1 MATTGSIPRAARVPP
16 EEARRRLIDA
26 TIDLLRSR
34 DPMSVTVRDITAA
47 AGLNMV
53 HITRYFGSRAE
64 LLFDVS
70 EELNERL
77 IRKARE
83 EIAAEPSRV
92 LGFEEVNMRLRVIMA
107 LRSEGFDMTR
117 FQESEKRIF
126 TAFSQFLVRTR
137 GIDSTVADVHTVKI
151 LLVLQALNLMS
162 EANGLSD
169 DQISRTITLLMHET
183 VHANESARQ
192 LGWL

>member
-1 MATTGSIPRAARVPP
+1 
-16 EEARRRLIDA
+16 
-26 TIDLLRSR
+26 
-34 DPMSVTVRDITAA
+34 MSVTVRDITAA